1 MSASNRALKSLI
13 SINADLSSVYSRC
26 KEKGD
31 SESDSAEQLIDLLKS
46 LETYTEGITEEMLVA
61 SKLGSVLGKIA
72 KSKKISDAASKQAAA
87 LVKTWKA
94 KVTAERASKA
104 EASRVEKSSKEP
116 KKSSEVNGV
125 PEPPSTN
132 SEYRVR
138 LVSQNKE
145 LYKDPPQ
152 SPVLDIRVFPEKA
165 SGPSRATNGDFT
177 FSGFSTFKPNCS
189 PEEVL
194 RGGAFGGTYFRPIV
208 SAVTNLRYTGKEAVE
223 SSCHSSWVEGL
234 DAKILLTSSVYRE
247 NVNKFRK
254 KCGGSLGMW
263 ESSGWISETDPYGW
277 FQWYCRF
284 FQGRRTSDDERQIQR
299 WNSLTGEKG
308 RFRNQLLKKIIVA
321 GKKVGDVSISPVVRQ
336 TLWHWGFEPT
346 EEKMLKFKKLKGL

>member
-1 MSASNRALKSLI
+1 MVGQGENEPLLPTCNRCD
-13 SINADLSSVYSRC
+13 DL
-26 KEKGD
+26 
-31 SESDSAEQLIDLLKS
+31 QLANPRLFRLF
-46 LETYTEGITEEMLVA
+46 
-61 SKLGSVLGKIA
+61 
-72 KSKKISDAASKQAAA
+72 
-87 LVKTWKA
+87 

-165 SGPSRATNGDFT
+165 SGPSRAANGDFT
-177 FSGFSTFKPNCS
+177 FSGFSTFKPNRS

-234 DAKILLTSSVYRE
+234 DAKVRRSGVGEERSEASVKIGLDTAVTDNTHGTARLSS
-247 NVNKFRK
+247 
-254 KCGGSLGMW
+254 
-263 ESSGWISETDPYGW
+263 
-277 FQWYCRF
+277 
-284 FQGRRTSDDERQIQR
+284 
-299 WNSLTGEKG
+299 
-308 RFRNQLLKKIIVA
+308 
-321 GKKVGDVSISPVVRQ
+321 
-336 TLWHWGFEPT
+336 
-346 EEKMLKFKKLKGL
+346 